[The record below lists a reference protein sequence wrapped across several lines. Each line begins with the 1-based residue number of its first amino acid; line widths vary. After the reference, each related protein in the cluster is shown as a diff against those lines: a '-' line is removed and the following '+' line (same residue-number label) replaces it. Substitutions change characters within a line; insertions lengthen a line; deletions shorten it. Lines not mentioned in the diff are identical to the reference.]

1 MEKEENTNQE
11 NDKAETPNEEIK
23 VDKQPGDK
31 QEEIREVE
39 EKVELSPE
47 EKIKTKTQ
55 DHLIILKK
63 KIKSRLKKK
72 VKKRKF

>member
-39 EKVELSPE
+39 EKVELSSNVSPSSLGLLSLNSFVE
-47 EKIKTKTQ
+47 
-55 DHLIILKK
+55 
-63 KIKSRLKKK
+63 
-72 VKKRKF
+72 